1 MFLALGMQ
9 KGGHRLEGVTAM
21 PILTHPAFGP
31 RTAIIYITV
40 GALID
45 VWTLVWYL
53 AFGRGEVLSDN
64 TRFWLWGFFLTG
76 LTLIL
81 VGAFLGR
88 IGRSARKVE
97 MPPSEAVNAEAT
109 IQATAAANPPQVV
122 TTGPA
127 AGAAVPAARAPM
139 SNVAPPANEP
149 VGSGAQLVP
158 PGVTR
163 R

>member
-1 MFLALGMQ
+1 
-9 KGGHRLEGVTAM
+9 M

-31 RTAIIYITV
+31 RTAIIYITA
-40 GALID
+40 GAMID
-45 VWTLVWYL
+45 VWTIVWYW

-76 LTLIL
+76 LTLIII
-81 VGAFLGR
+81 GAFLGR
-88 IGRSARKVE
+88 IGRAARKVE
-97 MPPSEAVNAEAT
+97 MPPSEAINAEAS
-109 IQATAAANPPQVV
+109 IQATAAANPTPVI

-127 AGAAVPAARAPM
+127 AATAAPARAAAPSPAPVLNEPAAPAPTQY
-139 SNVAPPANEP
+139 V
-149 VGSGAQLVP
+149 